1 MNVIR
6 IFAFVSVLP
15 LSTASCERADAEQPV
30 EVFVQGGAISQ
41 DGGRASGQGGAAP
54 STSAPE
60 GGRGGEEPL
69 PSTGPR
75 LTESHPGYGTP
86 TCFDCHGA
94 FAPYP
99 HTKETYQPP
108 NCVTCHGYN
117 GAAHRDHAVVDNPG
131 CANCHQSVAHV
142 SKFEVPKDCITCHN
156 QT

>member
-1 MNVIR
+1 VNGIK
-6 IFAFVSVLP
+6 FVVFLLP

-30 EVFVQGGAISQ
+30 EVFLQGGTFGQ
-41 DGGRASGQGGAAP
+41 TGGRSSGQGG
-54 STSAPE
+54 TSQSNSDAE
-60 GGRGGEEPL
+60 SGRGGATL
-69 PSTGPR
+69 LSRTGPQ
-75 LTESHPGYGTP
+75 LAESHPGYGTP

-99 HTKETYQPP
+99 HTQTTYEPP
-108 NCVTCHGYN
+108 NCVACHGYN
-117 GAAHRDHAVVDNPG
+117 GAAHRDHAVVENPG